1 MKRLIVIGTI
11 LCTIILILPAVMVL
25 FSKEKDINV
34 QNVAATTF
42 KIEDNNI
49 ESRSHDISVSVYRS
63 NQNAIENVPLEEYV
77 VGVVASEMPVQFEM
91 EALKAQALTARTF
104 IVKQM
109 LTPTDINIPNNAMVT
124 DTVLHQVYKN
134 SMELKEQWGNDY
146 EWKIARIKEAVLAT
160 EGQILTF
167 DGEPITAS
175 FFSTSNGYTENSE
188 DYWQNQIPYLRSV
201 ESPWDK
207 DSPRYQGQTKLTTKE
222 FEEKLGVSLPQ
233 GNTIGEIVERTSSNR
248 VAKVKI
254 NNTIL
259 TGRDIREKLDLDST
273 DFRWRRAGS
282 EIIIET
288 KGWGHGVG
296 MSQYGADG
304 MAKEGKSYTDII
316 KHYYQGVSISEI
328 DPFVGKFTAKNE

>member
-25 FSKEKDINV
+25 FSKEKEINI
-34 QNVAATTF
+34 QNVAATSYT
-42 KIEDNNI
+42 IEDNKI
-49 ESRSHDISVSVYRS
+49 ESNSHDISVSVYRS

-77 VGVVASEMPVQFEM
+77 IGVVASEMPVQFEM

-124 DTVLHQVYKN
+124 DTILHQVYKN
-134 SMELKEQWGNDY
+134 NTELKEQWGNDY
-146 EWKIARIKEAVLAT
+146 EWKMARIKEAVIAT

-167 DGEPITAS
+167 DGQPITAS

-222 FEEKLGVSLPQ
+222 FEDKLGVSLPQ

-254 NNTIL
+254 NNTVL

-273 DFRWRRAGS
+273 DFSWRRAGS

-304 MAKEGKSYTDII
+304 MAKEGKKYTDII
-316 KHYYQGVSISEI
+316 KHYYQGVSISKI